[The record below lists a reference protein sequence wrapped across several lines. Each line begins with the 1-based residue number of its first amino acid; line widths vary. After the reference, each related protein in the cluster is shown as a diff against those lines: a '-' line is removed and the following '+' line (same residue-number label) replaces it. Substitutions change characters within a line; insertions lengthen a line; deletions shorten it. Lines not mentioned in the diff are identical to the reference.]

1 MLFYYNSVVYALY
14 FLEVIV
20 KLMILKVK
28 LYFIEYNNIFDFS
41 LICLTLL
48 GLFIENLRNND
59 WLTGE
64 SVDTIIYILS

>member
-1 MLFYYNSVVYALY
+1 MVYALY